1 MIIHDYRC
9 DQCGHIERDYWSASA
24 PTCIECISAG
34 RDPSVMQVTFEL
46 WERGLTWTDDE
57 LTDAKGFRKA
67 FCATEDA
74 LCLSELGMAPT
85 AGIQKFTPDL
95 VQEYREKLVRDGDS
109 PRLRQE
115 ILDKRKELVKARSD
129 EGDSSW

>member
-9 DQCGHIERDYWSASA
+9 DACGHIERDYWSASA

-46 WERGLTWTDDE
+46 WERGLGHTNDE

-67 FCATEDA
+67 FALTEDPV
-74 LCLSELGMAPT
+74 CLAELGMAPT
-85 AGIQKFTPDL
+85 AGIQKFTPEM
-95 VQEYREKLVRDGDS
+95 VQHYREKLVKEGDS
-109 PRLRQE
+109 PKLRQE
-115 ILDKRKELVKARSD
+115 VLDKRQELVKKRSD
-129 EGDSSW
+129 EGEASW